1 MAVVVVL
8 LANLKDRKPLLKLR
22 KSAIKRVVCRRFLFL
37 NTNYHEF
44 TRIMLFNLKR
54 WRIVKTDSRILPW
67 KIEERYTLFFFL
79 HWWNTPSFAPPHRF
93 EKMGDAVNK
102 IIEEVGDRANIEYRT
117 DIIKTD

>member
-1 MAVVVVL
+1 
-8 LANLKDRKPLLKLR
+8 
-22 KSAIKRVVCRRFLFL
+22 
-37 NTNYHEF
+37 
-44 TRIMLFNLKR
+44 MLFNWKR
-54 WRIVKTDSRILPW
+54 WRIVKTDSRIYPW

-79 HWWNTPSFAPPHRF
+79 HWWNTPAFAPPHRF